1 MVTVLLVIGAI
12 VSSVVSYRTGHK
24 FGRESIV
31 IPEHLLS
38 GSSDSTAPDCKHILE
53 YLPAEDR
60 KILETALEKAEPRL
74 SQAAYIILHCLPDT
88 YVGDVTKKCIQ
99 RGVWLPTRRE
109 AEMIMAQIIYG
120 HQKDDLRAILKKF
133 CPSSLP

>member
-60 KILETALEKAEPRL
+60 KILETALSKSEPRL
-74 SQAAYIILHCLPDT
+74 SQVAYVILNCIPDG
-88 YVGDVTKKCIQ
+88 YVCDVTKKCIENNI
-99 RGVWLPTRRE
+99 WIPTKRE
-109 AEMIMAQIIYG
+109 ASSILNSMSYN
-120 HQKDDLRAILKKF
+120 HQKEEVKAVLRRL

>member
-1 MVTVLLVIGAI
+1 MVTVLLIIGAI

-53 YLPAEDR
+53 YLTAEDR
-60 KILETALEKAEPRL
+60 KILETALSKSEPRL
-74 SQAAYIILHCLPDT
+74 SQVAYVILNCIPDS
-88 YVGDVTKKCIQ
+88 YISDVTKKCIENN
-99 RGVWLPTRRE
+99 VWIPTKRE
-109 AEMIMAQIIYG
+109 ANSILNSMSYN
-120 HQKDDLRAILKKF
+120 HQKEEVRAVLRRL